1 MRQALLRQLTL
12 LNLYSRGWLV
22 MRNKY
27 VHGQQPIIRKPRSR
41 FDLSAHHKTTLNVGQ
56 LVPFYLQEIYPGDTF
71 KVDTTFVAR
80 VTSSFLK
87 PVIDN
92 LFLDMYYFF
101 VPNRLT
107 FSDWALVMGENKSS
121 YWARTNPVSVPTAT
135 VSTVTSGSIADYMG
149 LPVGT
154 LSVAKQVN
162 ALPFRAFA
170 LVYNEWFRNQNTTAP
185 VNVPI
190 SASQPAVNG
199 NAWSVNNYMGM
210 PPYASKLHDY
220 FTSCL
225 PAPQKGGATPINI
238 GGLAPVYPQE
248 GLTVEDF
255 DLTESPSALTWY
267 SPAGGM
273 SPTTGYN
280 LIGLADVSAN
290 YLTTYRGSQ
299 STGTSA
305 LGTSVYPNNLIAD
318 LGAATG
324 SYNVNDLR
332 FAFQLQKMLEKDAR
346 GGTRYSEYLLEHF
359 GVNAGDARL
368 QRPEFLAGSRSPI
381 NVQQVAQTSQSSDG
395 SPLANVAAY
404 SLSNGTSRFSKS
416 FVEHGFVI
424 GVCVLR
430 YYHTYQ
436 QGIERFWRRS
446 NRTDYYDPV
455 FAHIGEQPVYTD
467 ELYAPTVS
475 SIIFGYNEAWAD
487 LRYKPSRISGDLRSA
502 ASEGLDVWH
511 FGDYYSTAPY
521 LTSAWMQEQPS
532 YVDRTLSVS
541 SSVVDQYILDIYSKV
556 DAVRA
561 LPTYSVPSLIDHN

>member
-1 MRQALLRQLTL
+1 MR
-12 LNLYSRGWLV
+12 V

-71 KVDTTFVAR
+71 RVDTTFVSR

-107 FSDWALVMGENKSS
+107 FTDWPLVMGENKSS
-121 YWARTNPVSVPTAT
+121 YWARTNPVSVPMTT
-135 VSTVTSGSIADYMG
+135 VSTVTSGSIADYLG
-149 LPVGT
+149 LPVGN
-154 LSVAKQVN
+154 LSVSKQVN

-170 LVYNEWFRNQNTTAP
+170 LIYNEWFRDQNTTAP

-199 NAWSVNNYMGM
+199 NAWSANNYMGM

-225 PAPQKGGATPINI
+225 PAPQKGSASAIGI
-238 GGLAPVYPQE
+238 GGIAPVYSQDSV
-248 GLTVEDF
+248 TVEDF
-255 DLTESPSALTWY
+255 DLTDDPSSLTWY
-267 SPAGGM
+267 SSAGGM
-273 SPTTGYN
+273 QSGAAYN
-280 LIGLADVSAN
+280 LQGYVNPGGSTSILD
-290 YLTTYRGSQ
+290 TYRGSANIG
-299 STGTSA
+299 STA
-305 LGTSVYPNNLIAD
+305 LGTSVYPYNLIAD
-318 LGAATG
+318 LNAATG
-324 SYNVNDLR
+324 ALNVNDLR

-359 GVNAGDARL
+359 GVNAGDERL

-404 SLSNGTSRFSKS
+404 SLSNGTSRFTKS
-416 FVEHGFVI
+416 FVEHGFVL

-436 QGIERFWRRS
+436 QGIERFWRRT
-446 NRTDYYDPV
+446 NRIDYYDPV
-455 FAHIGEQPVYTD
+455 YANIGEQPVYTD
-467 ELYAPTVS
+467 ELYAPAVS
-475 SIIFGYNEAWAD
+475 SVIFGYNEAWAD

-502 ASEGLDVWH
+502 AAEGLDVWH
-511 FGDYYSTAPY
+511 FGDYYQGSPY
-521 LTSAWMQEQPS
+521 LTAAWMQEQPS

-541 SSVVDQYILDIYSKV
+541 SSVVDQFILDIYSKV